1 MNVRVSEI
9 AVANPA
15 SSYTQEQMLELL
27 GLADDAFAQTIFARC
42 GVERR
47 RFELTPD
54 SLGTTLQERTVQT
67 EEQLLRLA
75 TEAIDQLELD
85 PAEIGTVIT
94 ATYCSLG
101 GPTLAHRLLEHYEM
115 DPSTDKYH
123 VVGVGCASAVPLF
136 KLASQ
141 SMRDHPG
148 KHALVVAAESIT
160 GFLTTVDADDEQVKT
175 IGSSLF
181 GDGCAAAVLTNGAST
196 LGPSIVAA
204 RQHQIEGTLGTV
216 HLRVAADDS
225 FMQIG
230 RELPKLARR
239 QLRELVDGFL
249 ADAGVEHGTIDHW
262 IVHPGGRGIID
273 GVQHGLGAERR
284 AGGDQPRRARAVRQ
298 HGHPQQLL
306 RAARDDRAAR
316 AAGRRARPDGD
327 DRARRDRRPDAAQ
340 LVAPRGRAAWQG
352 LPRRKETQWQTCKS
366 SARASG
372 APGPGR

>member
-1 MNVRVSEI
+1 MNVRVSDI

-15 SSYTQEQMLELL
+15 SAYTQEQMLELL
-27 GLADDAFAQTIFARC
+27 GLEEDPFAQTIFARC

-47 RFELTPD
+47 HLELT
-54 SLGTTLQERTVQT
+54 SETIGTTLQERTAHT

-75 TEAIDQLELD
+75 TEAIDDLGID
-85 PAEIGTVIT
+85 PGQIGTVLT
-94 ATYCSLG
+94 ATYYSLG
-101 GPTLAHRLLEHYEM
+101 GPTLAHKLLEHYGM
-115 DPSTDKYH
+115 DPATDKYH
-123 VVGVGCASAVPLF
+123 VVGVGCASAVPLC

-160 GFLTTVDADDEQVKT
+160 GFLTAVDGDDDQVKT

-196 LGPSIVAA
+196 AGPAILAA

-216 HLRVAADDS
+216 HFRLDADDS

-239 QLRELVDGFL
+239 RLLELVRGFL
-249 ADAGVEHGTIDHW
+249 AEAGVALDEVDHW

-273 GVQHGLGAERR
+273 GVQHGIGLIDEDVAISREVLARFGNMGTPSSFYVLRETIAQRAPNPGER
-284 AGGDQPRRARAVRQ
+284 
-298 HGHPQQLL
+298 
-306 RAARDDRAAR
+306 
-316 AAGRRARPDGD
+316 
-327 DRARRDRRPDAAQ
+327 
-340 LVAPRGRAAWQG
+340 G
-352 LPRRKETQWQTCKS
+352 LMVTI
-366 SARASG
+366 
-372 APGPGR
+372 GPGVTVGLMLLGW

>member
-1 MNVRVSEI
+1 MNVRVNEI

-27 GLADDAFAQTIFARC
+27 GLAGDDFAEMIFERC

-47 RFELTPD
+47 HFELTPD
-54 SLGTTLQERTVQT
+54 TLGTTLQERTVQT

-75 TEAIDQLELD
+75 TEAVDRLD
-85 PAEIGTVIT
+85 VDPEQIGTVIT
-94 ATYCSLG
+94 ATYYSLG
-101 GPTLAHRLLEHYEM
+101 GPTLAHKLLAHYGM

-136 KLASQ
+136 KIASQ

-160 GFLTTVDADDEQVKT
+160 GFLTAVGEDDEQVKT

-181 GDGCAAAVLTNGAST
+181 GDGCAAAVLTNGTST
-196 LGPSIVAA
+196 DGPSILAA
-204 RQHQIEGTLGTV
+204 RQHQIEDTLGTV
-216 HLRVAADDS
+216 HFRLDGADS

-239 QLRELVDGFL
+239 QLLELVSAFL
-249 ADAGVEHGTIDHW
+249 AEADTDVDAIDHW

-273 GVQHGLGAERR
+273 GVQNGLGLTDEDVAISRDVL
-284 AGGDQPRRARAVRQ
+284 AKFGNMGTPSSFYV
-298 HGHPQQLL
+298 L
-306 RAARDDRAAR
+306 RETI
-316 AAGRRARPDGD
+316 
-327 DRARRDRRPDAAQ
+327 ARREPQ
-340 LVAPRGRAAWQG
+340 SGERG
-352 LPRRKETQWQTCKS
+352 LMVTI
-366 SARASG
+366 
-372 APGPGR
+372 GPGVTVGLMLLSW

>member
-1 MNVRVSEI
+1 MNVRVNDI

-15 SSYTQEQMLELL
+15 SSYTQEQMLDLL
-27 GLADDAFAQTIFARC
+27 GLADDAFAQTIFSRC

-47 RFELTPD
+47 HFELTPD
-54 SLGTTLQERTVQT
+54 VLATTLQERTAQT

-75 TEAIDQLELD
+75 IEAVDGLD
-85 PAEIGTVIT
+85 VDPEQIGTVIT
-94 ATYCSLG
+94 ATYYSLG
-101 GPTLAHRLLEHYEM
+101 GPTLAHKLLGHYGM

-160 GFLTTVDADDEQVKT
+160 GFLTAVEADDEQVKT

-181 GDGCAAAVLTNGAST
+181 GDGCAAAVLTNGTST
-196 LGPSIVAA
+196 AGPAIVAA
-204 RQHQIEGTLGTV
+204 RQHQIEDTLGTV
-216 HLRVAADDS
+216 HFRLAADDS

-239 QLRELVDGFL
+239 QLLELVTDFL
-249 ADAGVEHGTIDHW
+249 REAGAELDEIDHW

-273 GVQHGLGAERR
+273 GVQQGLGLSDEDVAISRDVLARFGNMGTPSSFYVLRETIARR
-284 AGGDQPRRARAVRQ
+284 APQP
-298 HGHPQQLL
+298 GE
-306 RAARDDRAAR
+306 
-316 AAGRRARPDGD
+316 
-327 DRARRDRRPDAAQ
+327 
-340 LVAPRGRAAWQG
+340 RGMVV
-352 LPRRKETQWQTCKS
+352 TI
-366 SARASG
+366 
-372 APGPGR
+372 GPGVTVGLMLLGW

>member
-1 MNVRVSEI
+1 MNVRVNDI

-27 GLADDAFAQTIFARC
+27 GLADDAFAQTVFARC
-42 GVERR
+42 GVEER
-47 RFELTPD
+47 RFEFTPD
-54 SLGTTLQERTVQT
+54 TLGLTLQERTVQT

-75 TEAIDQLELD
+75 IEAVDRLELD
-85 PAEIGTVIT
+85 PAQIGTVIT
-94 ATYCSLG
+94 ATYYSLG
-101 GPTLAHRLLEHYEM
+101 GPTLAHKLLAHYGM
-115 DPSTDKYH
+115 DPETDKYH

-160 GFLTTVDADDEQVKT
+160 GFLTTVDQDDEQVKT

-196 LGPSIVAA
+196 GGPAIVAA
-204 RQHQIEGTLGTV
+204 RQHQIEDTLGTV
-216 HLRVAADDS
+216 HFRLDGDDS

-239 QLRELVDGFL
+239 RLMELVTDFL
-249 ADAGVEHGTIDHW
+249 ADAGTDMEAIDHW

-273 GVQHGLGAERR
+273 GVQSGLGLSDEDVAISRDVLARFGNMGTPSSFYVLRETIARR
-284 AGGDQPRRARAVRQ
+284 APQ
-298 HGHPQQLL
+298 HGE
-306 RAARDDRAAR
+306 
-316 AAGRRARPDGD
+316 
-327 DRARRDRRPDAAQ
+327 
-340 LVAPRGRAAWQG
+340 RGVVV
-352 LPRRKETQWQTCKS
+352 TI
-366 SARASG
+366 
-372 APGPGR
+372 GPGVTVGLMLLSW

>member
-1 MNVRVSEI
+1 MNVRVNEI

-27 GLADDAFAQTIFARC
+27 GLAEDSFAQTIFARC

-47 RFELTPD
+47 HFELTPD
-54 SLGTTLQERTVQT
+54 ILGTTLQERTAQT

-75 TEAIDQLELD
+75 TEAVDGLGLD
-85 PAEIGTVIT
+85 PAQIGTVIT
-94 ATYCSLG
+94 ATYYSLG
-101 GPTLAHRLLEHYEM
+101 GPTLAHKLLAHYEM
-115 DPSTDKYH
+115 DPATDKYH

-136 KLASQ
+136 KLAAQ

-160 GFLTTVDADDEQVKT
+160 GFLTAVEQDDEQVKT

-196 LGPSIVAA
+196 AGPSILAA
-204 RQHQIEGTLGTV
+204 RQHQIADTLGTV
-216 HLRVAADDS
+216 HFRLDGADS

-239 QLRELVDGFL
+239 RLLELVAGFL
-249 ADAGVEHGTIDHW
+249 ADADPALEMDAIDHW

-273 GVQHGLGAERR
+273 GVQHGLGLTDEDVAISRDVLARFGNMGTPSSFYVLRETIARR
-284 AGGDQPRRARAVRQ
+284 APQPGER
-298 HGHPQQLL
+298 G
-306 RAARDDRAAR
+306 
-316 AAGRRARPDGD
+316 
-327 DRARRDRRPDAAQ
+327 
-340 LVAPRGRAAWQG
+340 LVV
-352 LPRRKETQWQTCKS
+352 TI
-366 SARASG
+366 
-372 APGPGR
+372 GPGVTVGLMLLSW

>member
-1 MNVRVSEI
+1 MNVRVSDI

-15 SSYTQEQMLELL
+15 SSYTQDEMLALL

-47 RFELTPD
+47 HFELTPD
-54 SLGTTLQERTVQT
+54 VLGTTLQERTVQT

-75 TEAIDQLELD
+75 IEAIDRLGLE
-85 PAEIGTVIT
+85 PGEVGTVIT
-94 ATYCSLG
+94 ATYYSLG
-101 GPTLAHRLLEHYEM
+101 GPTLAHKLLAHYGM

-136 KLASQ
+136 KLAAQ

-160 GFLTTVDADDEQVKT
+160 GFLTTAGEDDEQVKT

-196 LGPSIVAA
+196 AGPSIVAA
-204 RQHQIEGTLGTV
+204 RQHQIADTLGTV
-216 HLRVAADDS
+216 HFRLEGDDS

-239 QLRELVDGFL
+239 ALRELVDDFL
-249 ADAGVEHGTIDHW
+249 AASGTEHGAIDHW

-273 GVQHGLGAERR
+273 GVQQGLGLTDEQVEISRDVLARFGNMGTPSSFYVLRETIARR
-284 AGGDQPRRARAVRQ
+284 A
-298 HGHPQQLL
+298 PQ
-306 RAARDDRAAR
+306 
-316 AAGRRARPDGD
+316 AGE
-327 DRARRDRRPDAAQ
+327 
-340 LVAPRGRAAWQG
+340 RG
-352 LPRRKETQWQTCKS
+352 LMVTI
-366 SARASG
+366 
-372 APGPGR
+372 GPGVTVGLMLLSW

>member
-1 MNVRVSEI
+1 VLRGHFLLSMNVRVNDIS
-9 AVANPA
+9 VANPA

-27 GLADDAFAQTIFARC
+27 GLAENPFAQTIFARC

-47 RFELTPD
+47 HFELTPD
-54 SLGTTLQERTVQT
+54 TLATTLQERTAQT

-75 TEAIDQLELD
+75 IEAIDRLEID
-85 PAEIGTVIT
+85 PTDIGTVIT
-94 ATYCSLG
+94 ATYYSLG
-101 GPTLAHRLLEHYEM
+101 GPTLAHKLLAHYGM

-136 KLASQ
+136 KIASQ

-160 GFLTTVDADDEQVKT
+160 GFLTAVGEDDEQVKT

-196 LGPSIVAA
+196 VGPSIVAA
-204 RQHQIEGTLGTV
+204 QQHQIEDTLGTV
-216 HLRVAADDS
+216 HFHLDGDDS

-239 QLRELVDGFL
+239 RLLELVSAFL
-249 ADAGVEHGTIDHW
+249 AEAGTEVDAIDHW

-273 GVQHGLGAERR
+273 GVQNGLGLTDEDVAVSRDVLARFGNMGTPSSFYVLRETIARR
-284 AGGDQPRRARAVRQ
+284 APQPGER
-298 HGHPQQLL
+298 G
-306 RAARDDRAAR
+306 
-316 AAGRRARPDGD
+316 
-327 DRARRDRRPDAAQ
+327 
-340 LVAPRGRAAWQG
+340 LVV
-352 LPRRKETQWQTCKS
+352 TI
-366 SARASG
+366 
-372 APGPGR
+372 GPGVTVGLMLLSW

>member
-1 MNVRVSEI
+1 MNVRVNDI

-15 SSYTQEQMLELL
+15 ASYSQAEMLDLL
-27 GLADDAFAQTIFARC
+27 GLAGDDFARMIFDRC

-47 RFELTPD
+47 HFELTPD
-54 SLGTTLQERTVQT
+54 LLEQTLQERTVST

-75 TEAIDQLELD
+75 IEAIDGLGLD
-85 PAEIGTVIT
+85 PAEVGTVVT
-94 ATYCSLG
+94 ATYYSLG
-101 GPTLAHRLLEHYEM
+101 GPTLAHKLIEHYDM
-115 DPSTDKYH
+115 DRATDKYH

-160 GFLTTVDADDEQVKT
+160 GFLTAVEADDEQVKT

-196 LGPSIVAA
+196 AGPAIVAA
-204 RQHQIEGTLGTV
+204 RQHQIENTLGTV
-216 HLRVAADDS
+216 HFRLDAGDS

-239 QLRELVDGFL
+239 RLLELARDFL
-249 ADAGVEHGTIDHW
+249 ADAGTEIDAIDHW

-273 GVQHGLGAERR
+273 GVQHGLGLSDEDVAISRDVLARFGNMGTPSSFYVLRETIARR
-284 AGGDQPRRARAVRQ
+284 APQPGD
-298 HGHPQQLL
+298 
-306 RAARDDRAAR
+306 
-316 AAGRRARPDGD
+316 
-327 DRARRDRRPDAAQ
+327 
-340 LVAPRGRAAWQG
+340 RGMVV
-352 LPRRKETQWQTCKS
+352 TI
-366 SARASG
+366 
-372 APGPGR
+372 GPGVTVGLMLLGW